1 MNRRLLHA
9 LLCLLAF
16 ASGVSNATIRPDPD
30 ARLQHQLRI
39 QSLRYGVVGQAVDI
53 SRDGKPLF
61 QGVYGVSD
69 LGTGQ
74 RVAADDIFPV
84 YSVAKLFVATLIMQL
99 AEQGKIDLDRPASAY
114 LRDLPERW
122 KAISVRQ
129 FLNHTSG
136 VAEYYT
142 PEQMAGNAEANA
154 SFPANL
160 PAALAVAAAQPPQFA
175 PGSRTRYTQ
184 TNYLVLSQLLE
195 AHYGQPYP
203 RIARERILA
212 PLGLQRTWLGRDGL
226 PARGV
231 VSPYL
236 GKDGKAQPA
245 PDVVWPAYAVSHSSL
260 YMSRGDLSAFLRAV
274 AAGELV
280 SKAALLRLWQ
290 PRTLPDGQRGEFLS
304 GWESGG
310 SGDYR
315 NVGHDGGTVVR
326 ARIVFDDTLDH
337 DVYTIVYLT
346 NGSARN
352 VWSRTLV
359 DDMMGALSPQRFPA
373 QALADRV
380 AAFALRASDD
390 KQVRAFAKTL
400 RMSSG
405 VDSRQLERT
414 INNTGYALRETH
426 GAVAALRAF
435 ALNTRLFPKSANA
448 WDSLAETYEAKGDDA
463 SAKAARRKQQALSAP
478 PR

>member
-1 MNRRLLHA
+1 MNRRLRHV
-9 LLCLLAF
+9 LLCLLALAPGF
-16 ASGVSNATIRPDPD
+16 ATATIRPDPD

-39 QSLRYGVVGQAVDI
+39 ESLRYGIVGQAVDI
-53 SRDGKPLF
+53 SHDGKPLF
-61 QGVYGVSD
+61 QGVYGASD
-69 LGTGQ
+69 LGSGQ

-84 YSVAKLFVATLIMQL
+84 YSLAKLFVSTLLMQL
-99 AEQGKIDLDRPASAY
+99 VEQGQIDLDRPASAY
-114 LRDLPERW
+114 LRDLPDPW

-142 PEQMAGNAEANA
+142 PEQMAGTAEANA
-154 SFPANL
+154 SLPASL
-160 PAALAVAAAQPPQFA
+160 PAALAVAAARPMQFA

-184 TNYLVLSQLLE
+184 TNYLVLTHLLE
-195 AHYGQPYP
+195 THYGQPYP
-203 RIARERILA
+203 RIARERILV
-212 PLGLQRTWLGRDGL
+212 PLKLQRTWLGRDGL
-226 PARGV
+226 PAHGV
-231 VSPYL
+231 VSSYL

-245 PDVVWPAYAVSHSSL
+245 PDVAWPAYAVGHSAL

-280 SKAALLRLWQ
+280 SKATLMQLWQ
-290 PRTLPDGQRGEFLS
+290 PLTLPGGQRGEFLS
-304 GWESGG
+304 GWESGD
-310 SGDYR
+310 SGHYR

-326 ARIVFDDTLDH
+326 ARILFGDTLDR
-337 DVYTIVYLT
+337 DVYTVVYLT

-359 DDMMGALSPQRFPA
+359 DDLMGALAPQRFPA
-373 QALADRV
+373 QALADRI

-390 KQVRAFAKTL
+390 PQKRAFAKTL
-400 RMSSG
+400 RADRS
-405 VDSRQLERT
+405 VDKPQLERT

-426 GAVAALRAF
+426 GADTALRVF
-435 ALNTRLFPKSANA
+435 ILNTLLFPKSANA
-448 WDSLAETYEAKGDDA
+448 WDSLAETYEAKGDA
-463 SAKAARRKQQALSAP
+463 AAAKAARRKQKTLSAP